1 MKELLLILALL
12 LCAVP
17 VEAAEGGAPG
27 VSFFDKQKNYTDE
40 LYVLKDYLEF
50 AVFDMS
56 QMEVIDRSG
65 TKKYVPPV
73 VVEDKKTAPKGPKGV
88 LALPTETLSEVAP
101 EDSRTISAETE
112 VRNNLAEV
120 PKFFFQSLRRLM
132 LSQNVPITVCSKDA
146 PDYAN
151 PIKLYIKIKKITLYP
166 VEINKK
172 GDYNQSIL
180 LLIYGQLKDKRTGK
194 ILTRYY
200 DSARTSFVLTKNQV
214 APAFASLAEDLMG
227 GLVQFLS
234 TRY

>member
-1 MKELLLILALL
+1 MKEALLILTLL

-17 VEAAEGGAPG
+17 AGAAEGGAPET
-27 VSFFDKQKNYTDE
+27 SFFDKQKNYTDE

-56 QMEVIDRSG
+56 QMEVVDHSG

-73 VVEDKKTAPKGPKGV
+73 VVEDKKPAVKGPKGAPAQPAE
-88 LALPTETLSEVAP
+88 ALSDATP
-101 EDSRTISAETE
+101 EDGRTISAETE
-112 VRNNLAEV
+112 VRNNLTKA
-120 PKFFFQSLRRLM
+120 PKFFFQSLRRQM
-132 LSQNVPITVCSKDA
+132 LSQNVPVTVCSKDA

-172 GDYNQSIL
+172 GEYNQPIS
-180 LLIYGQLKDKRTGK
+180 LLIYGQIKDKRTGK

-200 DSARTSFVLTKNQV
+200 DSARTSFVLTKNQAV
-214 APAFASLAEDLMG
+214 PALASLAENLMG